1 MTFETPPAEIDPLRY
16 GDLLKTAAQRRAE
29 LSRMRAV
36 ASLLLLAM
44 TALFAATR
52 HATWPFAPYLHA
64 FAEAGMVGACAD
76 WFAVTAIFRRPF
88 GLPIPHTAVVPSNKK
103 RLGAALG
110 RFIAQHFL
118 HPRVALRRLHGVDL
132 VALAAHWLA
141 DERNARRFA
150 EGAGKLAPF
159 VLSALPR
166 ETLSRWA
173 GKAARAGLEAIP
185 VATLASRAL
194 SVLWAQ
200 GASQVAL
207 DRALDLFEAALERHK
222 GSIVLRVRERSSR
235 WVPRFVDEAVA
246 AKLIAGLSET
256 LKEMRAPDH
265 PWRAE
270 VEAQVRTL
278 IDSLARDPVMRA
290 RGEALMHDVATSPL
304 FARQIEAL
312 VAELV
317 QEDGARAQAFAAAT
331 LHAASTLARWLEE
344 DPTRRARLNRTLR
357 LWTLRAVLPRRAAIG
372 GYIAEVVDRWD
383 TRTLVDRMELLVG
396 KDLQFIRIN
405 GTLVGGLVGLAIYVV
420 SERLL

>member
-1 MTFETPPAEIDPLRY
+1 MTFKTLSAEVEPAGY
-16 GDLLKTAAQRRAE
+16 GDLLKTTAQRRSE
-29 LSRMRAV
+29 LFRMRAV
-36 ASLLLLAM
+36 ATLLLVAM
-44 TALFAATR
+44 TVLFAATR
-52 HATWPFAPYLHA
+52 HAQGAFAPYLHA

-88 GLPIPHTAVVPSNKK
+88 GLPIPHTAVVPSNKT
-103 RLGAALG
+103 RLGVALG
-110 RFIAQHFL
+110 RFIAQNFL
-118 HPRVALRRLHGVDL
+118 SPRVALRRLHGVDL

-141 DERNARRFA
+141 DERNARRLA
-150 EGAGKLAPF
+150 EGAGRLAPF

-166 ETLSRWA
+166 ETLARWA

-185 VATLASRAL
+185 AATLASRAL

-200 GASQVAL
+200 GAAQDVL
-207 DRALDLFEAALERHK
+207 NRAVDFFESALERHK
-222 GSIVLRVRERSSR
+222 GDIVVKVRERSSR
-235 WVPRFVDEAVA
+235 WVPRFVDDAVA
-246 AKLIAGLSET
+246 AKLIAGLSQT
-256 LKEMRAPDH
+256 LHEMRAPDH

-278 IDSLARDPVMRA
+278 IDQLAHDPVLRA
-290 RGEALMHDVATSPL
+290 RAEALMREVATSPL
-304 FARQIEAL
+304 FTRQIETL

-317 QEDGARAQAFAAAT
+317 QEDGERARAFAAAA
-331 LHAASTLARWLEE
+331 LNAASTLGRWLEE

-357 LWTLRAVLPRRAAIG
+357 LWAMRAVLPRRAAIG

-383 TRTLVDRMELLVG
+383 TRTLVDRLELLVG

-420 SERLL
+420 SERLF